1 MTAPFAHAHV
11 VLETPLARLDAPYQ
25 AVFRVGHGCDRSATT
40 AITVRL
46 PPGFVN
52 AKPVPRPGWKLDATP
67 AAITWTASGKESA
80 LPDGTRGEFVIAGS
94 TVREAGPVWFKV
106 LQSCEQG
113 SIDWADIPA
122 QGISTVGMKTPA
134 ALLQVM
140 DSRDFALA
148 QALPKVDVAW
158 VRGSVP
164 GQRGTGGFMRLTA
177 REPLQLVGASTP
189 VAGVA
194 EIHEMKMEGDVM
206 RMRAVD
212 KVDLVPGV
220 AFELKPGG
228 YHLMLM
234 DLKQPLQKD
243 ALVPLTLLFRNAA
256 GAPLRM
262 ELQVPV
268 SMQAPGAH
276 PASSTGQHK
285 H

>member
-1 MTAPFAHAHV
+1 M
-11 VLETPLARLDAPYQ
+11 E
-25 AVFRVGHGCDRSATT
+25 G
-40 AITVRL
+40 
-46 PPGFVN
+46 
-52 AKPVPRPGWKLDATP
+52 
-67 AAITWTASGKESA
+67 
-80 LPDGTRGEFVIAGS
+80 
-94 TVREAGPVWFKV
+94 
-106 LQSCEQG
+106 
-113 SIDWADIPA
+113 
-122 QGISTVGMKTPA
+122 
-134 ALLQVM
+134 
-140 DSRDFALA
+140 RDFAQA
-148 QALPKVDVAW
+148 QALPKVDGAW

-243 ALVPLTLLFRNAA
+243 ALVPLTLVFRNAA
-256 GAPLRM
+256 GAPLQM

-268 SMQAPGAH
+268 AMQPPGAH

>member
-1 MTAPFAHAHV
+1 MPQSHA
-11 VLETPLARLDAPYQ
+11 LESVQARSLP
-25 AVFRVGHGCDRSATT
+25 
-40 AITVRL
+40 TVE
-46 PPGFVN
+46 G
-52 AKPVPRPGWKLDATP
+52 
-67 AAITWTASGKESA
+67 
-80 LPDGTRGEFVIAGS
+80 
-94 TVREAGPVWFKV
+94 
-106 LQSCEQG
+106 
-113 SIDWADIPA
+113 
-122 QGISTVGMKTPA
+122 
-134 ALLQVM
+134 
-140 DSRDFALA
+140 
-148 QALPKVDVAW
+148 AW

-164 GQRGTGGFMRLTA
+164 GQRGTGGFMRLTS
-177 REPLQLVGASTP
+177 REPLQLVGVATP

-220 AFELKPGG
+220 PFDLKPGG

-243 ALVPLTLLFRNAA
+243 VLIPLTLVFRNAA

-268 SMQAPGAH
+268 SMQPPGA
-276 PASSTGQHK
+276 PAGSSRGQHK